1 MQNHLPLEVTRNT
14 ARSFRNPSFISIV
27 FGISWCRKHAIKN
40 VSPRNVNYFSKP
52 QACHIKQRYWFVLFD
67 FVS

>member
-1 MQNHLPLEVTRNT
+1 MRNHLPLEGTRNT
-14 ARSFRNPSFISIV
+14 ARIFRNPSLISIV